1 MILKGTIM
9 KQSIYD
15 YIQSRADDFI
25 AVSDRIWEFA
35 ELSLNEYKSV
45 ACYLDFLRKEGF
57 AIREQVAGVPTAFAA
72 SYGSGSPRIGILAEY
87 DALSSLSQ
95 RAGVA
100 EKDPLVPGGH
110 GHGCGHNLL
119 GAGALAAAVTIK
131 KLIELGQLKG
141 TVVFYG
147 CPGEEGCAGK
157 SFMARD
163 GEFRDLDAAITWHP
177 GDTNEVTTGSNAACL
192 QYLYSFQGQTAH
204 AAGDPHLGRSAL
216 DAAELMNVGVQ
227 FLREHMRKCESV
239 HYSFLDVGG
248 PSPNV
253 VQPTASVLY
262 MVRSDNV
269 RNAKSLLERVHNI
282 ARGACLM
289 TGTEVSI
296 RQVDG
301 TASTLSNTVLE
312 KVIHKNLEAAPLPVY
327 TNDELA
333 FAEAIHNTYDCRDLP
348 GTAPRFDWK
357 VKQQVKEW
365 TNNGQKAVN
374 DFVMPYVPSDYMSA
388 GSTDVGDVSWLT
400 PTAQFNAATW
410 PSNCPGH
417 SWQMVSTGKTGFAHE
432 AMLYAG
438 CVLAM
443 TAYDLMTEPD
453 ILTEARAEFSVTAAG
468 GYDCPLEPDLVAEPA
483 AI

>member
-1 MILKGTIM
+1 MIQKGTIM

-57 AIREQVAGVPTAFAA
+57 SIREQVAGVPTAFAA

-119 GAGALAAAVTIK
+119 GAGSLAAAVTIK

-312 KVIHKNLEAAPLPVY
+312 KVIHQNLQAAPLPVY
-327 TNDELA
+327 TDDELA

-365 TNNGQKAVN
+365 TNDGQKAVN

-483 AI
+483 AV

>member
-1 MILKGTIM
+1 M
-9 KQSIYD
+9 KKQISA
-15 YIQSRADDFI
+15 YIESRAGEFTAI
-25 AVSDRIWEFA
+25 SDRIWEFA
-35 ELSLNEYKSV
+35 ELSLNEYRSA
-45 ACYLDFLRKEGF
+45 ACYLDFLRREGF
-57 AIREQVAGVPTAFAA
+57 DMREQAANVPTAFVA
-72 SYGSGSPRIGILAEY
+72 SYGHGRPRIGILAEY

-95 RAGVA
+95 KPGIA

-119 GAGALAAAVTIK
+119 GAGSLAAAVTIK
-131 KLIELGQLKG
+131 KLIQDGKLNG

-192 QYLYSFQGQTAH
+192 QYLYSFQGVSAH

-269 RNAKSLLERVHNI
+269 RNAKKLLERVHSI
-282 ARGACLM
+282 AKGACLM
-289 TGTEVSI
+289 TGTTVAI

-312 KVIHKNLEAAPLPVY
+312 RLIQKNLESAPLPVY
-327 TNDELA
+327 TEA
-333 FAEAIHNTYDCRDLP
+333 ERTFAAAIHTTYTCRDLP
-348 GTAPRFDWK
+348 GTAPKFDWR
-357 VKQQVKEW
+357 VKKQAKEW
-365 TNNGQKAVN
+365 TDDGQKAVN

-410 PSNCPGH
+410 ASNCPGH
-417 SWQMVSTGKTGFAHE
+417 SWQMVSTGRTSFAHK

-438 CVLAM
+438 KVLAG
-443 TAYDLMTEPD
+443 TAYDLMTDPA
-453 ILTEARAEFSVTAAG
+453 ILEQARAEFAVTAAE
-468 GYDCPLEPDLVAEPA
+468 GYDCPLEPQLVAEPA
-483 AI
+483 AV

>member
-1 MILKGTIM
+1 M

-15 YIQSRADDFI
+15 YIQSRADEFI
-25 AVSDRIWEFA
+25 GISDKIWEFA

-45 ACYLDFLRKEGF
+45 ACYLDFLKKEGF
-57 AIREQVAGVPTAFAA
+57 TVREKAANVPTAFVAT
-72 SYGSGSPRIGILAEY
+72 YGEGRPRIGILAEY

-95 RAGVA
+95 KPGVA
-100 EKDPLVPGGH
+100 HKVPLVPGGH

-119 GAGALAAAVTIK
+119 GAGSLAAAGAVK
-131 KLIELGQLKG
+131 KLIEEGKLHG

-157 SFMARD
+157 TFMARD

-177 GDTNEVTTGSNAACL
+177 GDVNEVRTGSNAACL
-192 QYLYSFQGQTAH
+192 QYLYSFQGVTAH

-227 FLREHMRKCESV
+227 FLREHMRGCESV

-269 RNAKSLLERVHNI
+269 RNAKVLLERVHNI
-282 ARGACLM
+282 ARGASLM
-289 TGTEVSI
+289 TGTTVSI

-312 KVIHKNLEAAPLPVY
+312 RLIQKNLEAAPLPVY
-327 TNDELA
+327 SGAERT
-333 FAEAIHNTYDCRDLP
+333 FIEAIHNTYDCRDLP
-348 GTAPRFDWK
+348 GTGHKYDWR
-357 VKQQVKEW
+357 VRKQVRDW
-365 TNNGQKAVN
+365 TWDGQNAIN
-374 DFVMPYVPSDYMSA
+374 DFVMPYVPSDYMSP

-400 PTAQFNAATW
+400 PTAQFSAATW
-410 PSNCPGH
+410 ASNCPGH
-417 SWQMVSTGKTGFAHE
+417 SWQMVSTGKTSFAHK

-438 CVLAM
+438 MVLAG
-443 TAYDLMTEPD
+443 TAADLMTSPD
-453 ILTEARAEFSVTAAG
+453 ILTDAREEFKETAAS

>member
-1 MILKGTIM
+1 M
-9 KQSIYD
+9 KHEINA
-15 YIQSRADDFI
+15 YIESRSADFI
-25 AVSDRIWEFA
+25 AISDRIWEFA

-45 ACYLDFLRKEGF
+45 ECYLDFLRKEGF
-57 AIREQVAGVPTAFAA
+57 EVREQAANVPTAFVA

-95 RAGVA
+95 KPGVA

-119 GAGALAAAVTIK
+119 GAGSLAAAVAVK
-131 KLIELGQLKG
+131 KLIEDGKLSG

-157 SFMARD
+157 TFMARD

-192 QYLYSFQGQTAH
+192 QYLYSFQGVSAH

-269 RNAKSLLERVHNI
+269 RNAKELLERVHNI

-289 TGTEVSI
+289 TGTTVSI

-312 KVIHKNLEAAPLPVY
+312 QLIQKNLEAAPLPVY
-327 TNDELA
+327 SGEELA
-333 FAEAIHNTYDCRDLP
+333 FAEAIHGTYTCRDLP
-348 GTAPRFDWK
+348 GTAPKFDWK
-357 VKQQVKEW
+357 VKKLVKEL
-365 TNNGQKAVN
+365 TGDGKKAVN

-417 SWQMVSTGKTGFAHE
+417 SWQMVSTGKTSFAHK

-438 CVLAM
+438 MVLAG
-443 TAYDLMTEPD
+443 TAVDLMTNPA
-453 ILTEARAEFSVTAAG
+453 ILSDARAEFAVTSAE

>member
-1 MILKGTIM
+1 M

-15 YIQSRADDFI
+15 YIQSRADEFI
-25 AVSDRIWEFA
+25 GISDKIWEFA

-45 ACYLDFLRKEGF
+45 ACYLDFLKKEGF
-57 AIREQVAGVPTAFAA
+57 TVREKAANVPTAFVAT
-72 SYGSGSPRIGILAEY
+72 YGEGRPRIGILAEY

-95 RAGVA
+95 KPGVA
-100 EKDPLVPGGH
+100 HKVPLVPGGH

-119 GAGALAAAVTIK
+119 GAGSLAAAVAVK
-131 KLIELGQLKG
+131 KLIELGHLKG

-157 SFMARD
+157 TFMARD

-177 GDTNEVTTGSNAACL
+177 GDVNEVRTGSNAACL
-192 QYLYSFQGQTAH
+192 QYLYSFQGVTAH

-227 FLREHMRKCESV
+227 FLREHMRGCESV

-269 RNAKSLLERVHNI
+269 RNAKILLERVHNI
-282 ARGACLM
+282 ARGASLM
-289 TGTEVSI
+289 TGTTVSI

-312 KVIHKNLEAAPLPVY
+312 RLIQKNLEAAPLPVY
-327 TNDELA
+327 SGAERT
-333 FAEAIHNTYDCRDLP
+333 FIEAIHNTYDCRDLP
-348 GTAPRFDWK
+348 GTGHKYDWR
-357 VKQQVKEW
+357 VRKQVRDW
-365 TNNGQKAVN
+365 TWDGQNAIN
-374 DFVMPYVPSDYMSA
+374 DFVMPYVPSDYMSP

-400 PTAQFNAATW
+400 PTAQFSAATW
-410 PSNCPGH
+410 ASNCPGH
-417 SWQMVSTGKTGFAHE
+417 SWQMVSTGKTSFAHK

-438 CVLAM
+438 MVLAG
-443 TAYDLMTEPD
+443 TAADLMTSPD
-453 ILTEARAEFSVTAAG
+453 ILTDAREEFKETAAS

>member
-1 MILKGTIM
+1 M

-57 AIREQVAGVPTAFAA
+57 SIREQVAGVPTAFAA

-119 GAGALAAAVTIK
+119 GAGSLAAAVTIK

-327 TNDELA
+327 TDDELA

-365 TNNGQKAVN
+365 TGNGQKAVN

>member
-45 ACYLDFLRKEGF
+45 ECYLGFLRKEGF
-57 AIREQVAGVPTAFAA
+57 SIREQVAGVPTAFAA

-119 GAGALAAAVTIK
+119 GAGSLAAAVTIK

-327 TNDELA
+327 TDDELA